1 MIHAQTDRTCP
12 HQAASGSTACDM
24 HNHMVLQLRF
34 CCPEATSKQLRPAF
48 VLWLASLAGVLA
60 RHSLSC
66 TQSVRKLECTL
77 TVTSS
82 LTCCDATCSL
92 GRDLPFSRL
101 QVSACMFQP
110 VHFSTC
116 LVAYAFGPVHVPS
129 SMCLSACAFSMCSQH
144 VPFNTCLS
152 ACALKHVPF
161 SMCLS
166 ACALQ
171 PMPFSMCL
179 QALPSSRQGSLLQLV
194 SSNAKLSIT
203 DGPRTHLDPVC
214 CPLVLPAPRKLARK
228 PTAWASSPEF
238 SESAPHLLVDEAA

>member
-1 MIHAQTDRTCP
+1 MY
-12 HQAASGSTACDM
+12 
-24 HNHMVLQLRF
+24 
-34 CCPEATSKQLRPAF
+34 
-48 VLWLASLAGVLA
+48 
-60 RHSLSC
+60 
-66 TQSVRKLECTL
+66 
-77 TVTSS
+77 
-82 LTCCDATCSL
+82 
-92 GRDLPFSRL
+92 
-101 QVSACMFQP
+101 VSACTFQHMP
-110 VHFSTC
+110 CSIC
-116 LVAYAFGPVHVPS
+116 LWACACAFQHVPF
-129 SMCLSACAFSMCSQH
+129 SMCFQHVLSACAFQH
-144 VPFNTCLS
+144 VPFSMCPKTCASQHVLS
-152 ACALKHVPF
+152 ACAFQHVPF

>member
-12 HQAASGSTACDM
+12 HQAASASTACDM

-152 ACALKHVPF
+152 ACALKHVPPSMCSQHVPF
-161 SMCLS
+161 SMYLS
-166 ACALQ
+166 ACAFQ
-171 PMPFSMCL
+171 HVPCSPCHSACAFKHC
-179 QALPSSRQGSLLQLV
+179 
-194 SSNAKLSIT
+194 
-203 DGPRTHLDPVC
+203 
-214 CPLVLPAPRKLARK
+214 LPAGRVAFCNL
-228 PTAWASSPEF
+228 
-238 SESAPHLLVDEAA
+238 